1 MHKRIQELV
10 NLPADK
16 DLLEEICNDKG
27 LNDYETELILRIYWQ
42 KQKLKDVS
50 ERMDFMGHGKEK
62 HNYSVRTINKYH
74 KEAISK
80 ILGKEL

>member
-1 MHKRIQELV
+1 MSRRIHDLV
-10 NLPADK
+10 NLPVDQE
-16 DLLEEICNDKG
+16 LLEEICEQKG

-42 KQKLKDVS
+42 KQKLKDIS
-50 ERMDFMGHGKEK
+50 ERMDFMGHGKDR

-80 ILGKEL
+80 ILGEEL

>member
-1 MHKRIQELV
+1 MYRRIHDLV
-10 NLPADK
+10 DLPADQE
-16 DLLEEICNDKG
+16 LLEEICIQKG

-42 KQKLKDVS
+42 KQKMKDIS
-50 ERMDFMGHGKEK
+50 ERMDFMGHGKDR

-80 ILGKEL
+80 ILGEEL

>member
-1 MHKRIQELV
+1 MHRKIHDLV
-10 NLPADK
+10 DLPADQE
-16 DLLEEICNDKG
+16 LLEEICIQKG

-42 KQKLKDVS
+42 KQKLKDIS
-50 ERMDFMGHGKEK
+50 ERMDFMGHGKDR

-80 ILGKEL
+80 ILGEEL